1 MPIADDVDGVEQ
13 AVDLEPAHRTGVRVG
28 VEHVSPPAC
37 P

>member
-1 MPIADDVDGVEQ
+1 MPIAGDVGGAEQ
-13 AVDLEPAHRTGVRVG
+13 ALDLEPAHRAGVG